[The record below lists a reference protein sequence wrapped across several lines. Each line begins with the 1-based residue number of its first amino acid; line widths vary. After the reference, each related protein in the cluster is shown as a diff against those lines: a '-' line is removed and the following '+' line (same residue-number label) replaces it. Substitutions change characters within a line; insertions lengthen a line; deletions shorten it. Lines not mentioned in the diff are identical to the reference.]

1 MTLAALLVPRATR
14 TFACVATCALIA
26 GAELLAREM
35 MFGIE
40 FAAAT
45 LLFLPGDFLRRC
57 VVPAAVLLAA
67 LLLVRL
73 GVFPEVGFH

>member
-1 MTLAALLVPRATR
+1 LVPRSTR

-26 GAELLAREM
+26 GAGLLAREM

-45 LLFLPGDFLRRC
+45 LLFLPGDLLRRC
-57 VVPAAVLLAA
+57 VVPAAALLAA
-67 LLLVRL
+67 LVLVRL
-73 GVFPEVGFH
+73 GILPEVLFH